1 MGRKLKQ
8 SEKRLVILLVAG
20 IIGCV
25 YYFLVWV
32 KISEKIEEE
41 KADNSILQ
49 IKYDDY
55 QRKINRL
62 EALRQEFE
70 ENKNLSSY
78 RDKFYTA
85 DENQDVYMDFLQ
97 GVIAD
102 NELTLESIAFVK
114 EQVELPTILEN
125 DAINQ
130 TGETLAE
137 PAPVSTSD
145 PVQLD
150 AYFNV
155 TTAITKFSV
164 DYDAPDRLLNA
175 LNAIELSE
183 KMVVISSIQIDTVQ
197 KTPDLGTDAE
207 ASNAKEFQC
216 VAVIKFVSIV
226 ESNELSAPEKN
237 ASEESVTEESI
248 AEESVP
254 REITIEV
261 PVAPV
266 G

>member
-8 SEKRLVILLVAG
+8 SEKRLVILLAAG
-20 IIGCV
+20 IIGCA
-25 YYFLVWV
+25 YYFLIWV
-32 KISEKIEEE
+32 KTSEKIEAY
-41 KADNSILQ
+41 KAENSILQ

-62 EALRQEFE
+62 GELKQELE

-85 DENQDVYMDFLQ
+85 DENQEVYMDFLQ
-97 GVIAD
+97 GIIAD
-102 NELTLESIAFVK
+102 NELTLESLAFVK
-114 EQVELPTILEN
+114 ERVELPAILEN

-130 TGETLAE
+130 SGETLAA
-137 PAPVSTSD
+137 PAPVSTLD
-145 PVQLD
+145 PIQLN

-175 LNAIELSE
+175 LDAIELSE
-183 KMVVISSIQIDTVQ
+183 KMVVINSLQIETVQ
-197 KTPDLGTDAE
+197 KTSDLAANAE
-207 ASNAKEFQC
+207 ASNTKEFQC

-226 ESNELSAPEKN
+226 ESDEFSASDNN
-237 ASEESVTEESI
+237 ASEESVS
-248 AEESVP
+248 EESVP
-254 REITIEV
+254 PEITIEV

-266 G
+266 GSE